1 MIVCRDHA
9 WGENL
14 ASCPGCRKVRVGG
27 RHDLQGILVVEGQEE
42 ENNWTANLFA
52 TGFYRCRRW
61 PSAMLG
67 RLEPH
72 GMVPLDEAHTAAGSV
87 NERRCSSVVASRAG

>member
-1 MIVCRDHA
+1 MIVCRDRVR
-9 WGENL
+9 GENL

-27 RHDLQGILVVEGQEE
+27 RHELQGILVVGGEEE

-61 PSAMLG
+61 LSAMLG

-72 GMVPLDEAHTAAGSV
+72 GMVPLDEAHTAAGSAY
-87 NERRCSSVVASRAG
+87 ERGCSSVVVS